1 MGWWKYEPARG
12 EGVITALDVGALD
25 VESVE
30 PVQVWWPPQP
40 GKPRR
45 CEAVLSVA
53 PAGMAEPSRVCERVG
68 NVGSPNYKWI
78 AYLRRAEW
86 DEPGYAIPY
95 MLTEVWLRERETGVE
110 RRILDY
116 TRLSVKW
123 TRRLKRSPTIFGV
136 AGGFTFRYMSWS
148 PDSNALALEDAGD
161 EEYSRGL
168 VVIDLQ
174 HDRILE
180 VEGMALEWSPDG
192 SMAVACSGN
201 MLGCPDGMLV
211 IDLPSGK
218 VKHLFRSFGSRI
230 TGGTVPLLWHSR
242 RSAKGEWDGGSMSR
256 PEARE

>member
-1 MGWWKYEPARG
+1 
-12 EGVITALDVGALD
+12 
-25 VESVE
+25 
-30 PVQVWWPPQP
+30 
-40 GKPRR
+40 
-45 CEAVLSVA
+45 
-53 PAGMAEPSRVCERVG
+53 
-68 NVGSPNYKWI
+68 
-78 AYLRRAEW
+78 
-86 DEPGYAIPY
+86 
-95 MLTEVWLRERETGVE
+95 
-110 RRILDY
+110 
-116 TRLSVKW
+116 
-123 TRRLKRSPTIFGV
+123 
-136 AGGFTFRYMSWS
+136 MSWS

-218 VKHLFRSFGSRI
+218 VKHLFRSFESRI